1 MGIFRLSVIN
11 QMLKD
16 LDQRQDKQ
24 VSEQSGIALPLAG
37 NSSSKKIVLITLTII
52 ILLNVTGLFFWQL
65 YSENQSLKA
74 LQKKLSSQI
83 SIPAKHLIA
92 PPIKRSNEIEASI
105 LEREISK
112 TERAA
117 TISEE
122 AKVAD
127 KKKRLTPV
135 TSNVNNLKSVGTNEN
150 SHNDKTLIKSGTI
163 IEKKL
168 AEKNQAKN
176 LIPTE
181 RQRTVSPKTPTSL
194 SISRRQMSPQDLAN
208 QKYSRAEQAILDE
221 EITQAEQLF
230 EEILLLQPSHK
241 AARKQLAAL
250 WFGRQSYQPALN
262 LLSQGLALTPQDNEY
277 RLMKARIYL
286 SQEQAERAL
295 ETLLPLADYPNVEYQ
310 ALLANTAQQ
319 QGQFVSAI
327 TAYQQLV
334 NLQSNKGRWWLGL
347 AIAFDS
353 NSQFLKAAQAYQ
365 MAIAQQNLS
374 PSSAEFSRKRL
385 IELGE

>member
-135 TSNVNNLKSVGTNEN
+135 TSNVNDLKSVGTNEN

>member
-1 MGIFRLSVIN
+1 
-11 QMLKD
+11 MLKD

-135 TSNVNNLKSVGTNEN
+135 TSNVNDLKSVGTNEN